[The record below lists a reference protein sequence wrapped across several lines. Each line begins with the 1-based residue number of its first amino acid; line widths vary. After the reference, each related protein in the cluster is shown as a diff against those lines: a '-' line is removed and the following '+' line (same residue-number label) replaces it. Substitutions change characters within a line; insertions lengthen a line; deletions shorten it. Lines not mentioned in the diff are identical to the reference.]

1 MFSSRDL
8 SVPVQIHHPKSPILI
23 PTTGNV
29 DHPQPHDPRFTTH
42 NLRNPTKHKNT
53 KHENT
58 KPNKNKK
65 TDGAFY
71 GPKIDITVFDALKRR
86 FQCATVQL
94 DFQLPIRFGLQY
106 MTEDPLVTERPVIVH
121 RAILG
126 SVERMFAILTEHYGG
141 KWPLWLS
148 PRQATVVP
156 ISEASLGYAQQVRAA
171 LRAKGLHCEVDSS
184 SGKMQKKVRDAQLQ
198 QANYILVVGEQE
210 RERGLVN
217 VRTRDN
223 HVHGMFAL
231 ADVAAIMAEER
242 DGRALASAF
251 AGKAHLRAAA
261 PEGQEERGAAS
272 GGGKKEEAPAA

>member
-1 MFSSRDL
+1 MWDKAEQSLTDALNACGREWTL
-8 SVPVQIHHPKSPILI
+8 
-23 PTTGNV
+23 
-29 DHPQPHDPRFTTH
+29 
-42 NLRNPTKHKNT
+42 NPA
-53 KHENT
+53 
-58 KPNKNKK
+58 
-65 TDGAFY
+65 DGAFY
-71 GPKIDITVFDALKRR
+71 GPKIDITVFDALKRK

-106 MTEDPLVTERPVIVH
+106 MTEDPTVCERPVIVH

-171 LRAKGLHCEVDSS
+171 LRSKGLHCEVDASS
-184 SGKMQKKVRDAQLQ
+184 SKMQKKVRDAQLQ
-198 QANYILVVGEQE
+198 QVNYILVVGEQE
-210 RERGLVN
+210 RDKGLVN

-231 ADVAAIMAEER
+231 ADVAGIMAEER
-242 DGRALASAF
+242 DSRALGSIF
-251 AGKAHLRAAA
+251 AEKAHLKVEGERKASEGGGAGAADGAAA
-261 PEGQEERGAAS
+261 
-272 GGGKKEEAPAA
+272 